1 MVVRIIISYYLDR
14 IQLTMELWEKDALM
28 SSGVNVSFEHGRL
41 ILEIILLT
49 ETGHAIIC
57 VFNGAYQ

>member
-1 MVVRIIISYYLDR
+1 
-14 IQLTMELWEKDALM
+14 MELWEKDALM